1 MMQRLAL
8 GCALLTLACAS
19 MFAQETVPAGT
30 LLPVQLETTV
40 DAHHAKAGQEIT
52 SRIMQDVP
60 LGNGK
65 TIKAG
70 AKLRGHIVEVNR
82 ANSCGKTRVVL
93 IFDRLKTSAGDLP
106 IRTSLRAIGSLMEVF
121 DAQLPTNAFADRGTS
136 TSDWVTVQIGGAAV
150 YRGNG
155 KVIDGADVVG
165 KATEGGDVTAKPL
178 PSKSAGCRGPS
189 PGMPDQA
196 FWLFSPA
203 ACGVYGFRDLQ
214 IANAGRDH
222 PAGQIILESS
232 GKLRIPSGSGFLLR
246 VVGATQSAT
255 LP

>member
-1 MMQRLAL
+1 MLQRLIV
-8 GCALLTLACAS
+8 GCTLLTLACTS
-19 MFAQETVPAGT
+19 LLAQETIPAGT

-40 DAHHAKAGQEIT
+40 DAHHARAGQEIK

-70 AKLRGHIVEVNR
+70 TKVRGHIVEVNR
-82 ANSCGKTRVVL
+82 DNSSGATRVVL
-93 IFDRLKTSAGDLP
+93 VFDRLKTGTGDLQVQ
-106 IRTSLRAIGSLMEVF
+106 TSLRAIGSMMEVF

-155 KVIDGADVVG
+155 KVMDGADIVG
-165 KATEGGDVTAKPL
+165 KTTDGGDVTAKPL
-178 PSKSAGCRGPS
+178 PSKTAGCRGAPPES
-189 PGMPDQA
+189 PEQA

-203 ACGVYGFRDLQ
+203 ACGVYGFQDLQ
-214 IANAGRDH
+214 IANAGRDY
-222 PAGQIILESS
+222 PVGQITLKAS
-232 GKLRIPSGSGFLLR
+232 GKLHIPSGSGLLLR
-246 VVGATQSAT
+246 VVGPTRSAT
-255 LP
+255 PP